1 MLRFKA
7 AAPAPTRESR
17 RLARDGLDAHG
28 RRPNAVSVQRQSPA
42 DAQSS
47 SKASWSR
54 NGRSSAA
61 GDQASADYA
70 FDETDWD
77 TIELGIFDTDDEKP
91 DGWYAY
97 PLVGSSATL
106 EVSLAHSVGSE
117 VMSIRVAGG

>member
-1 MLRFKA
+1 MASTPMDGVRTPFQF
-7 AAPAPTRESR
+7 RGSR
-17 RLARDGLDAHG
+17 
-28 RRPNAVSVQRQSPA
+28 PA

-47 SKASWSR
+47 SKASWPR

-117 VMSIRVAGG
+117 VMSIRVAGAESPELRLRTDTLLAAFFSI